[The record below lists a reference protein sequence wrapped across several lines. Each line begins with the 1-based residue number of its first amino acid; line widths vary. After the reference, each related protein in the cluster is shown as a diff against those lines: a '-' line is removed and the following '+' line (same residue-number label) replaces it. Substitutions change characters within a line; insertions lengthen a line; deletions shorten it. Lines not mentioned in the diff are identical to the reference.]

1 LQGDDEK
8 AAQNVRQVL
17 CWVLTKTLALLHPFM
32 PYLTEEI
39 WQSLPHEGE
48 ALVVAEYPQ
57 YDKNLSFPTEAA
69 QMEIVMDAVRAI
81 RNRRSEMNVPPSRK
95 AKLYIA
101 TAQKAEF
108 EAGTKVFERL
118 ASASSIEISDSFDLA
133 GAVTIVTSHA
143 KIYIEMDELVD
154 RKAEVSRLKKELE
167 TVTKGYN
174 SAKAKLNN
182 EKFMQKAP
190 QNVIDGVR
198 DNMEKLE
205 KRMILIQSSLS
216 ALE

>member
-1 LQGDDEK
+1 
-8 AAQNVRQVL
+8 
-17 CWVLTKTLALLHPFM
+17 
-32 PYLTEEI
+32 
-39 WQSLPHEGE
+39 
-48 ALVVAEYPQ
+48 
-57 YDKNLSFPTEAA
+57 
-69 QMEIVMDAVRAI
+69 
-81 RNRRSEMNVPPSRK
+81 
-95 AKLYIA
+95 
-101 TAQKAEF
+101 
-108 EAGTKVFERL
+108 
-118 ASASSIEISDSFDLA
+118 
-133 GAVTIVTSHA
+133 
-143 KIYIEMDELVD
+143 MDELVD
-154 RKAEVSRLKKELE
+154 RKAEISRLKKELE